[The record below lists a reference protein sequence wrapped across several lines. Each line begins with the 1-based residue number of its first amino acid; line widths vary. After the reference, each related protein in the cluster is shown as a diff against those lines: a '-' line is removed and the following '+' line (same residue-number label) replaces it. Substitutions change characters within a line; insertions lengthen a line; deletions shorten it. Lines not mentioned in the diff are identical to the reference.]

1 MQTDVKSYL
10 AKESGTV
17 VNYRTRLKGL
27 TVTTGTASARNMCVA
42 DPSVSKYGTW
52 DRIGNAVTVTI
63 TSNSLSNNQ
72 RVFLDIAAGTTMR
85 DGVYLV
91 SNVTTNTFTVTS
103 VTSGNANGTLVMY
116 TDIIVEIDTFNTVGL
131 PIRIPGDGILC
142 ENGMFVGLGTSV
154 TATVFYG

>member
-27 TVTTGTASARNMCVA
+27 TVTTATASTRNMCVA
-42 DPSVSKYGTW
+42 DPSVSKSGTW

-85 DGVYLV
+85 DGVYSV
-91 SNVTTNTFTVTS
+91 SNVTANTFTVTS

-116 TDIIVEIDTFNTVGL
+116 TDIIVEIDTFNTIGL

>member
-1 MQTDVKSYL
+1 
-10 AKESGTV
+10 
-17 VNYRTRLKGL
+17 
-27 TVTTGTASARNMCVA
+27 
-42 DPSVSKYGTW
+42 
-52 DRIGNAVTVTI
+52 
-63 TSNSLSNNQ
+63 
-72 RVFLDIAAGTTMR
+72 MR

-91 SNVTTNTFTVTS
+91 SNVTANTFTVTS